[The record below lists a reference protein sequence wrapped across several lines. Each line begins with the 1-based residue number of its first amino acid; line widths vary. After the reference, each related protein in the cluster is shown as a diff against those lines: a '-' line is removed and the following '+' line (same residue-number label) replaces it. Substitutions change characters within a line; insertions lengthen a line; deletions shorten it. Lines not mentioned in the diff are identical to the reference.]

1 MIEKILSGIP
11 NRGPGLSLP
20 GAADTSAMPT
30 GCGKGAA
37 LHFPASRQ
45 KTEPPESL
53 PPPNG
58 HLAGH
63 VAGHLPLWDA
73 AKDAHYQ
80 GGSPQDR
87 ALALPPAFADYSMV
101 HALIGGL
108 IWSERKCIKS
118 NIVHIVNRSGEVVA
132 AVYPKNRTVAVRKRP
147 GAAGPGTLSIKE
159 LPPSAGPF
167 EGEQAS
173 HFETVTVHML
183 LWYFGQVVPEAI
195 ENLPSN
201 LLGGKLLLRKL
212 PLVATHA
219 LHVRHL
225 QLIRLLSVGPARLQ
239 ALLTRLKPE
248 ATGFICADLASL
260 YLTGCLVSRE
270 TVERPVFTQTCV

>member
-1 MIEKILSGIP
+1 MIEQILLRIA
-11 NRGPGLSLP
+11 NRGPGLSRLD
-20 GAADTSAMPT
+20 AADTSPAPS
-30 GCGKGAA
+30 GCGEGAA

-45 KTEPPESL
+45 TTEPPESL
-53 PPPNG
+53 PPSG
-58 HLAGH
+58 AH
-63 VAGHLPLWDA
+63 VTGHLPLWDA
-73 AKDAHYQ
+73 AKDAHYR

-108 IWSERKCIKS
+108 IWSERKCIKA
-118 NIVHIVNRSGEVVA
+118 NIVHIVNRNGDVVA
-132 AVYPKNRTVAVRKRP
+132 AVYPKDRTVAVRKNP
-147 GAAGPGTLSIKE
+147 GAAGPGTLSFKE

-195 ENLPSN
+195 ENLPGK

-212 PLVATHA
+212 PLVAPNA

-225 QLIRLLSVGPARLQ
+225 QLIRLFSAGPARLQ

-248 ATGFICADLASL
+248 ATGFICADLTSL
-260 YLTGCLVSRE
+260 YLTGCLVSSE
-270 TVERPVFTQTCV
+270 PVEQPV